1 VTKAGRGGLGTR
13 LPFPSVSAYCKQQ
26 KNSMVGRSEK
36 KGLAMTNEGFHTQA
50 ECYGVLDN

>member
-1 VTKAGRGGLGTR
+1 MR